1 MTAALGLLY
10 IIFIHSSKPG
20 PKPNLDRAER
30 KKPHSTLSKVFSS
43 SNEMA
48 ATGALLEECDHIQC
62 ISLCRLSVED
72 LPFYKAHLVFVDNVR

>member
-30 KKPHSTLSKVFSS
+30 KKNHSTLSKTFSA

-48 ATGALLEECDHIQC
+48 ATGALLEEWDHIKC
-62 ISLCRLSVED
+62 ISLCKLAVKD
-72 LPFYKAHLVFVDNVR
+72 QPFI